1 MNTIDIRTTETA
13 LAPRL
18 AYTAPEAIEMGD
30 ASQLV
35 QGGGGGQGYDYYYD
49 YLLDDQGF

>member
-1 MNTIDIRTTETA
+1 MNTTTIKTA
-13 LAPRL
+13 EEILASRQ

-30 ASQLV
+30 AGQLV

>member
-1 MNTIDIRTTETA
+1 MNTNIIKTA
-13 LAPRL
+13 EEILAPRQ
-18 AYTAPEAIEMGD
+18 AYTAPEAIEIGD
-30 ASQLV
+30 AAALV

>member
-1 MNTIDIRTTETA
+1 MNNIDIKATETA
-13 LAPRL
+13 IAPRL
-18 AYTAPEAIEMGD
+18 AYSAPEAIEIGD
-30 ASQLV
+30 AGQFV

>member
-1 MNTIDIRTTETA
+1 MTTIDTPTENTPA
-13 LAPRL
+13 ARL
-18 AYTAPEAIEMGD
+18 AYSAPEAIELSD
-30 ASQLV
+30 ATTLV